1 MAWQSVANP
10 PATPNLDLLTPRSEP
25 VQGLY
30 SDGTQAV
37 VRWYAPEDEDDE
49 SEGRWTTNCSECWD
63 VTGRLTHWRDL
74 FPSTANTVEAFVI
87 DQDQFQALRSIM
99 NGVYGDGRIVT
110 ADERRDLAN
119 RLSGILG
126 TIQGQKVE
134 LDA

>member
-25 VQGLY
+25 VQGLF

-74 FPSTANTVEAFVI
+74 FPSTVNTVEAFVI

-110 ADERRDLAN
+110 ADVRRDLAN
-119 RLSGILG
+119 RLSAILG
-126 TIQGQKVE
+126 SIQGQKVE